1 MFFQILR
8 LTVLLLTPLW
18 LSLGVQMLDLRVSLP
33 GPVLEW
39 ARKDKVKDLDLTDA
53 PIPGWRE
60 TTYLAANPDV
70 AAAVK
75 AGQWR
80 SGYDHYRL
88 FGRAEGR
95 PGAPGSPKTAA
106 VPSPPPPA
114 PPPNPAPNSLP
125 IATQPAPAAP
135 MVAAAPPPP
144 ASASPDVALDAKPT
158 VAPPSAPL
166 PVAPVPRAKP
176 TMTTAPTAGVTP
188 EKPSQTLAVTQLR
201 AATNG
206 GTVRVVLDL
215 DGPPR
220 FILLAQRAPNRLE
233 LVLPGTLWKAPAS
246 GAFAAAPLSYRLATT
261 GGVNHLI
268 LGGQGPIQTKT
279 VFALPPEKEHGH
291 RLVIDVAVTPK
302 KRT

>member
-1 MFFQILR
+1 LFSQILR

-39 ARKDKVKDLDLTDA
+39 ARKDKVKDLELTDS
-53 PIPGWRE
+53 PLPGWRE
-60 TTYLAANPDV
+60 ATYLAANPDV

-80 SGYDHYRL
+80 SGYDHYRH

-95 PGAPGSPKTAA
+95 PGAPGSPKAAA
-106 VPSPPPPA
+106 VPAPPPPPA

-125 IATQPAPAAP
+125 TATPLAPTAP
-135 MVAAAPPPP
+135 MVVVGSSSETAF
-144 ASASPDVALDAKPT
+144 PDVTLDAKPT
-158 VAPPSAPL
+158 V
-166 PVAPVPRAKP
+166 VAPTPPPPLIPIPRPKP
-176 TMTTAPTAGVTP
+176 TMATAPAADVTLEEP
-188 EKPSQTLAVTQLR
+188 TQTLVVSQLR

-206 GTVRVVLDL
+206 GIIRVVLDL
-215 DGPPR
+215 NGPPR
-220 FILLAQRAPNRLE
+220 FTLLAQRAPNRLE
-233 LVLPGTLWKAPAS
+233 LVLPGTLWKAPPS
-246 GAFAAAPLSYRLATT
+246 GAFAAAPLIYRLATT

-268 LGGQGPIQTKT
+268 LGGKTPIQTKA
-279 VFALPPEKEHGH
+279 VFVLPPEKEHGH
-291 RLVIDVAVTPK
+291 RLVIDVAATPK

>member
-1 MFFQILR
+1 MFSQILR

-39 ARKDKVKDLDLTDA
+39 ARKDKVKDLNLTDA

-106 VPSPPPPA
+106 LPSPPPPA

-135 MVAAAPPPP
+135 MVAAAPPP
-144 ASASPDVALDAKPT
+144 ANASPDVALDAKPT
-158 VAPPSAPL
+158 VAPPAAPL
-166 PVAPVPRAKP
+166 PVAPVPRPKP
-176 TMTTAPTAGVTP
+176 TMTTAPTAGVT

-220 FILLAQRAPNRLE
+220 FTLLAQRAPNRLE

-246 GAFAAAPLSYRLATT
+246 GAFAAAPLTYRLATS

-279 VFALPPEKEHGH
+279 VFVLPPEKEHGH
-291 RLVIDVAVTPK
+291 RLVIDVAVAPK